1 MYTNPKNRKNIC
13 LKFQCTA
20 MEKRWIEVCAKKAGQ
35 AVSRYLHEMILIDYP
50 GKTKVI
56 PPDAQAC
63 ILQLMEVAALLHPLS
78 RKRLDGDDFN
88 ALERAEA
95 REVIRQLLALIENV
109 KKLIP

>member
-1 MYTNPKNRKNIC
+1 
-13 LKFQCTA
+13 
-20 MEKRWIEVCAKKAGQ
+20 
-35 AVSRYLHEMILIDYP
+35 
-50 GKTKVI
+50 
-56 PPDAQAC
+56 
-63 ILQLMEVAALLHPLS
+63 LMEVAALLHPLS